1 MIDASDY
8 SERDKDM
15 AFMPS
20 PLRGKDRPKTMRT
33 SGMGAM
39 LGAPRPTGLMAP
51 VGKIE
56 KRATPY
62 ETEKPQKMAKGG
74 SVSASSRADGCALR
88 GKTKGKIL

>member
-15 AFMPS
+15 AFMPT
-20 PLRGKDRPKTMRT
+20 PLRGKPRTKTMRT
-33 SGMGAM
+33 PGMGAM
-39 LGAPRPTGLMAP
+39 LGAPRPSGLMAP

-56 KRATPY
+56 AGESPY
-62 ETEKPQKMAKGG
+62 GEPKKKMAKGG
-74 SVSASSRADGCALR
+74 MVSASKRADGCAVR